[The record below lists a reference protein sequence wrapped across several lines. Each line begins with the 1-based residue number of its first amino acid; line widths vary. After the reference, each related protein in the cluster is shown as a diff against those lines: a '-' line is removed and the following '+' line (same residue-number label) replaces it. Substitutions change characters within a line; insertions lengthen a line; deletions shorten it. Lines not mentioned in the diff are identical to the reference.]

1 MPVNRKTFFI
11 SVFLFLLVGGFPD
24 GKASSSENEKTGHWK
39 AGVAQVKITPE
50 QSMWMAGYAAR
61 EHPSEGKIHDLW
73 AKALVLQDTEGNTG
87 VLITTDLLGF
97 PKDLSDNIRNRL
109 NEKYNL
115 SRAQIILNSSHTHS
129 GPVLEGSL
137 YDIYPLNSSQLEK
150 IERYSDY
157 LTDKIVELVG
167 KAINS
172 LQPAQV
178 YAENGVTRFQ
188 VNRRNNEAST
198 LARQRDL
205 NGPNDYSVPVIK
217 VEDAGGDMMA
227 VAFGYACHPT
237 VLDGYQ
243 WSGDYPGFAQKVL
256 EEDHQGTVAL
266 FFQGAGADQNPLPR
280 RSEALALQYGREL
293 AAAVDRVLE
302 EDMRRLSSSLSMA
315 YSEVELSLNDPP
327 SARDLEQMTEE
338 TSGYQK
344 RWAERMLGKV
354 RRGESFRS
362 SYPYPFQVWQL
373 GDQPLVSLGGEV
385 VVDYAIRLK
394 RIFGQELF
402 VLGYSNDVM
411 AYIPTVQILREGGYE
426 GLTSQIV
433 YGLPGAWEAD
443 IETKIIKG
451 VLELAARAGIS
462 LPEEEL
468 TGQ

>member
-1 MPVNRKTFFI
+1 MQMRTRTFFA
-11 SVFLFLLVGGFPD
+11 SFLVFLLAVAFLD
-24 GKASSSENEKTGHWK
+24 TRASGNKEEAEHWK
-39 AGVAQVKITPE
+39 AGVARIKITPE

-61 EHPSEGKIHDLW
+61 EHPSRGKMHDLW
-73 AKALVLQDTEGNTG
+73 ARAMVLQDAEGKTG

-97 PKDLSDNIRNRL
+97 PKDLSDHIRDRL

-115 SRAQIILNSSHTHS
+115 SREQIILNSSHTHS

-137 YDIYPLNSSQLEK
+137 YDIYPLDSSQLEK
-150 IERYSDY
+150 IERYSDH
-157 LTDKIVELVG
+157 LTDKIVQLVG
-167 KAINS
+167 KAFDS
-172 LQPAQV
+172 LQPVQV

-205 NGPNDYSVPVIK
+205 SGPNDYSVPVIK
-217 VEDAGGDMMA
+217 VEDSEGDMMA

-256 EEDHQGTVAL
+256 EEDHPGTMAL

-280 RSEALALQYGREL
+280 RSEALARQYGREL

-302 EDMRRLSSSLSMA
+302 ENMHRLSSSLSMA
-315 YSEVELSLNDPP
+315 YSEVELSLTDPP
-327 SARDLEQMTEE
+327 SARDLEQMTEDA
-338 TSGYQK
+338 SGYQK
-344 RWAERMLGKV
+344 RWAERMLEKI

-362 SYPYPFQVWQL
+362 SYPYPVQVWQL
-373 GDQPLVSLGGEV
+373 GDQPLISLGGEV

-394 RIFGQELF
+394 RIFGQDLF

-426 GLTSQIV
+426 GITSQIV
-433 YGLPGAWEAD
+433 YGLPAAWEAD
-443 IETKIIKG
+443 IEMKILHE
-451 VLELAARAGIS
+451 VLELAARAGIA